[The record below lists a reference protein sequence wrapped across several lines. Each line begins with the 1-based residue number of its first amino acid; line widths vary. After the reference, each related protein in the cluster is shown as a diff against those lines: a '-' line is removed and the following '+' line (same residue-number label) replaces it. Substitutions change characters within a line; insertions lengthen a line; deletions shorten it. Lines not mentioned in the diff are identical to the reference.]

1 MLTRVDQIQRTLMNE
16 NSKNS
21 GNKNVKSNR
30 FLRADEQAQSI
41 KNLFDLNV
49 KKSSK
54 IRFLKNILNN
64 MLKNLAWKIKFFDLW
79 DLIFNALVYEN
90 SV

>member
-1 MLTRVDQIQRTLMNE
+1 MNLENIYFFVNERRSDQITLMNDI
-16 NSKNS
+16 NKNS

-49 KKSSK
+49 KGSSK
-54 IRFLKNILNN
+54 K
-64 MLKNLAWKIKFFDLW
+64 
-79 DLIFNALVYEN
+79 
-90 SV
+90 

>member
-64 MLKNLAWKIKFFDLW
+64 MLKNLA
-79 DLIFNALVYEN
+79 
-90 SV
+90 